1 MSQWNASVVTLKVIS
16 SILDDTFQ
24 WMMKIIS
31 YMQLT
36 HHGIMHLQRWIVQVI
51 RFFCFVFFVF
61 RSHTFVVWVNSL
73 RTADLTRNVKVGEG
87 TGQVNINPDKSTML
101 GWNFDRIITYNRH
114 KTPQYTVYSQE
125 SKAQT
130 DRLEQ
135 TQIFRDTL
143 HIKSLVTDKK

>member
-1 MSQWNASVVTLKVIS
+1 MKCICCDTESHIIHSGWHLSMNDEDHIIHATHPSWNHAFTKMNRSGNLI
-16 SILDDTFQ
+16 
-24 WMMKIIS
+24 
-31 YMQLT
+31 
-36 HHGIMHLQRWIVQVI
+36 
-51 RFFCFVFFVF
+51 FFLFFVF
-61 RSHTFVVWVNSL
+61 CSHTFVVWVNSL

-114 KTPQYTVYSQE
+114 KTPQYTVYTQE

-135 TQIFRDTL
+135 TRIFRDTL
-143 HIKSLVTDKK
+143 HIKSLVADKK